1 MLRFNIVKLLLHPK
15 SILILNVL
23 SMPKYCCA
31 QILLLFGYLGTVKVM
46 LPVTLIS
53 LAPLSILMQMELT
66 DSSMK
71 RVEVARTEI
80 QKCDWVVIVPAAG
93 CDFLGISCQQC
104 GVCILYTKDYIG
116 DTDSV
121 LLQGQAHPLSCISI
135 GNWRENK
142 EDRCSQKRFLFLP
155 GLGYF
160 CILIFGYFKNS
171 AVLFLAVK
179 ASETCCF
186 QEDATLHIGSIS

>member
-31 QILLLFGYLGTVKVM
+31 QILLFGYFGTGKVM

-71 RVEVARTEI
+71 RVEVARTEM
-80 QKCDWVVIVPAAG
+80 
-93 CDFLGISCQQC
+93 
-104 GVCILYTKDYIG
+104 
-116 DTDSV
+116 
-121 LLQGQAHPLSCISI
+121 
-135 GNWRENK
+135 
-142 EDRCSQKRFLFLP
+142 
-155 GLGYF
+155 
-160 CILIFGYFKNS
+160 
-171 AVLFLAVK
+171 
-179 ASETCCF
+179 
-186 QEDATLHIGSIS
+186 